1 MVTSDSTANL
11 VAAPPLSG
19 CRVLVAD
26 DDPVCRELAATAL
39 ETAGAAVVR
48 VTDGRE
54 AVLRVV
60 SGVPDLLVTDL
71 DMPELDGLATA
82 GILRWDFGLVGLP
95 IIALSS
101 QSPPAANL
109 LACGVNA
116 FLTKPVT
123 AEQLIDAVIACLA
136 GVAPSASDEP
146 DAVGPLLAFDAD
158 GALTRMGHRS
168 RLLERMVTLF
178 LANHR
183 DTGHRLAT
191 ALASGDLYGA
201 HRLCHALSGTGATV
215 GAVRLYTIARHLTRQ
230 LNEDKRPDAGTVTEL
245 ESALAATETAMLAWL
260 DSPR

>member
-1 MVTSDSTANL
+1 MATADSTANL

-26 DDPVCRELAATAL
+26 DDPVCRELAAAAL
-39 ETAGAAVVR
+39 EAAGAAVGR

-101 QSPPAANL
+101 QSPPAADL

-116 FLTKPVT
+116 ILTKPVT
-123 AEQLIDAVIACLA
+123 AEQLVNAASVCLA
-136 GVAPSASDEP
+136 GVAPHASS
-146 DAVGPLLAFDAD
+146 DAGADGPPPAFDAE
-158 GALTRMGHRS
+158 GALARMGNRPE
-168 RLLERMVTLF
+168 LLERLVTLF
-178 LANHR
+178 LSNHR
-183 DTGHRLAT
+183 HTGRRLAEVI
-191 ALASGDLYGA
+191 ASGDHHAA
-201 HRLCHALSGTGATV
+201 HHLCHALSGTGATV
-215 GAVRLYTIARHLTRQ
+215 GAVRLYTIARQLTHQ
-230 LNEDKRPDAGTVTEL
+230 LNADVRPDAGTVAEL
-245 ESALAATETAMLAWL
+245 ESAMAATETAMLAWL
-260 DSPR
+260 DSTG